1 MPPLIAL
8 DHVRREFDGSRII
21 AIDDVSLSIGRGETV
36 AIVGPSGSG
45 KSTLLNLIC
54 GLDQPT
60 RGDIRFDGVPVRG
73 KAAWAAIRAK
83 RIGIVFQSFCLI
95 NQLSARENIEVAL
108 LGGKGDAA
116 VRREHAMALL
126 RRVGLEARAGQRP
139 PQLSGGERQRVAIAR
154 ALANDPDL
162 LVADEPTGSLDR
174 KSGQSIMEI
183 MAELQHRTGTAL
195 LVVTHD
201 PAVAALCARQLEIID
216 GRIAHETTR
225 PVAAPASLATAAP

>member
-8 DHVRREFDGSRII
+8 DHVRREFDGGRIV
-21 AIDDVSLSIGRGETV
+21 AVDDVTLGIDRGETV

-54 GLDQPT
+54 GLDQPS
-60 RGDIRFDGVPVRG
+60 RGAVRFDGEPVVG
-73 KAAWAAIRAK
+73 KAAWADIRAR

-108 LGGKGDAA
+108 LGQLGGAA
-116 VRREHAMALL
+116 GRRERARSLL
-126 RRVGLEARAGQRP
+126 ARVGLSGRADQRP
-139 PQLSGGERQRVAIAR
+139 PNLSGGERQRVAIAR

-174 KSGQSIMEI
+174 KSGASIME
-183 MAELQHRTGTAL
+183 MMTELQQRTGTAL
-195 LVVTHD
+195 LIVTHD

-216 GRIAHETTR
+216 GRIARDTG
-225 PVAAPASLATAAP
+225 AAQP